1 MMKITVEELQ
11 AYLYEQYGLWGEE
24 TGLFMKLME
33 EIGEVA
39 EVLNKRSGAK
49 AAGDADLNLELGR
62 ELADV
67 IHYAVAIAGITG
79 LDLAAIMLEK
89 DAAASRKYG
98 HDTDLTRFLPRWERI
113 RRVERMEAVFDAV
126 QHSPDPEGLRE
137 LRAYYESGQ
146 WQRDYEADERG
157 ELPRD
162 LKRGVLSQD
171 ALWDLLA

>member
-1 MMKITVEELQ
+1 MDISIKAMEH
-11 AYLYEQYGLWGEE
+11 YLADRYTGWTTEQS
-24 TGLFMKLME
+24 LFMKLVE
-33 EIGEVA
+33 EMGEVA

-49 AAGDADLNLELGR
+49 ARGAEDLDLELGR

-79 LDLAAIMLEK
+79 LDLAVIMLEK

>member
-1 MMKITVEELQ
+1 MDISIKAMEH
-11 AYLYEQYGLWGEE
+11 YLADRYTGWTTEQS
-24 TGLFMKLME
+24 LFMKLVE
-33 EIGEVA
+33 EMGEVA

-79 LDLAAIMLEK
+79 LDLNTVMLEK

-98 HDTDLTRFLPRWERI
+98 HGTDLTRFLPRWERI